1 MSGTSGDKRAI
12 RLAVIGIRGFPDV
25 QGGVEAHCCRL
36 IPLLGADFDCR
47 VYRRRP
53 YLSETSRAAQYPGVD
68 FVDLSSTRLPGFEAL
83 LHTLLCCLHLL
94 VHRVD
99 VVNIHNIGP
108 GMFAPLLR
116 LAGMRVVLTYHSP
129 NYEHD
134 KWSAPAKLLLRLSE
148 KIALT
153 FADHIIF
160 VSPKQRARY
169 SRRVLDKSTYV
180 ANGIPEP
187 RPTQATDFLERHGIH
202 PGRYVL
208 AVGRLTPEK
217 GFEYL
222 VDAVGQRPE
231 IEQLV
236 IAGAGDH
243 GHACEARLRA
253 LPGAA
258 KTVFTGY
265 TVGDDLVQLYSH
277 AAVYALSSLNEG
289 FPMVLL
295 EAMSYG
301 LPVVATDIP
310 AAHII
315 ELPEDRYVPRADAA
329 ALGRTLA
336 ETLNETQ
343 GETNPQRRVDYD
355 LSAYNWPEI
364 ARRTAAIHTAAVR
377 GK

>member
-1 MSGTSGDKRAI
+1 MGRK
-12 RLAVIGIRGFPDV
+12 RLAVIGIRGFPGV
-25 QGGVEAHCCRL
+25 QGGVEAHCLRL
-36 IPLLGADFDCR
+36 IPLLAASGHDGYDCR

-53 YLSETSRAAQYPGVD
+53 YLTPASHGAQYPGVD
-68 FVDLSSTRLPGFEAL
+68 FVDLPSTRLPGFEAV
-83 LHTLLCCLHLL
+83 LHTFLCCLHLL

-134 KWSAPAKLLLRLSE
+134 KWSAPAKAILRLSE
-148 KIALT
+148 RIALT
-153 FADHIIF
+153 FANRVIF

-169 SRRVLDKSTYV
+169 GARVQSKSCYIP
-180 ANGIPEP
+180 NGIPEP
-187 RPTQATDFLERHGIH
+187 RPTSATGFLERHGIR

-208 AVGRLTPEK
+208 AVGRLTAEK

-222 VDAVGQRPE
+222 IEACGRTAE
-231 IEQLV
+231 AEQLV

-243 GHACEARLRA
+243 GHGYEDKLRG
-253 LPGAA
+253 LSGAA

-265 TVGDDLVQLYSH
+265 TVGDDLAQLYSH

-301 LPVVATDIP
+301 LPVVCTDIP

-315 ELPEDRYVPRADAA
+315 EQPSDHYAAPGDAA
-329 ALGRTLA
+329 ALSRVIGRVLKSGPKRCCYNLA
-336 ETLNETQ
+336 
-343 GETNPQRRVDYD
+343 D
-355 LSAYNWPEI
+355 YNWPAI
-364 ARRTAAIHTAAVR
+364 AARTLSVYR
-377 GK
+377 QL